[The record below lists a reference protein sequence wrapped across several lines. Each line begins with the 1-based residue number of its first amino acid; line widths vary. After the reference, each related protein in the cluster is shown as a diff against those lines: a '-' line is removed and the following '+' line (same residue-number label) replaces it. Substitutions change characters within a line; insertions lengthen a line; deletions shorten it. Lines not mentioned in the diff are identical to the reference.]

1 MQRAILSRTPDKT
14 RLLRALRPFSLVVA
28 LATCGLGAMLAL
40 SEGSGS
46 VGLALAVV
54 GAGVI
59 LQAGV
64 NLVNDH
70 ADRHSP
76 AFDARQR
83 AAIRRNTRL
92 GVLAFVVAGIFGLY
106 LVWLRGWPMLMLELV
121 GMVGALGYTG
131 HPVNY
136 KERGLGVPLV
146 FLFMGVLLVGGAY
159 YAVAGSYR
167 SGVFWLSLPFSLF
180 ASLLLLSNE
189 LRDYEADLAHGLHT
203 LTVRLG
209 YPRAARLFQA
219 IIGFLALVTLA
230 LGAAGLLAYAAIPLA
245 SLLLLWRPLRLLDV
259 APGERHGLAPA
270 TGQGFFAY
278 GFCLLLSLWLSQ

>member
-1 MQRAILSRTPDKT
+1 LSTVPDKT
-14 RLLRALRPFSLVVA
+14 RFFRALRPFSLVVA
-28 LATCGLGAMLAL
+28 VATCGLGVMLAL
-40 SEGSGS
+40 RDGAGNP
-46 VGLALAVV
+46 GLALLVIA
-54 GAGVI
+54 AGVL

-76 AFDARQR
+76 LFDSEQR
-83 AAIRRNTRL
+83 VAIHRNARL
-92 GVLAFVVAGIFGLY
+92 GVLAFMLTGVFGVY
-106 LVWLRGWPMLMLELV
+106 LVWLRGWPMLVLEFV

-159 YAVAGSYR
+159 YAVSGSYHA
-167 SGVFWLSLPFSLF
+167 GVFWLSLPFSLF

-189 LRDYEADLAHGLHT
+189 LRDYEADFEQGLRT

-209 YPRAARLFQA
+209 YARARRLFQGLIA
-219 IIGFLALVTLA
+219 LLVLVTLG
-230 LGAAGLLAYAAIPLA
+230 LGAIGLLVPAVIPLA
-245 SLLLLWRPLRLLDV
+245 SLLLLRRPLRLLNEPPTV
-259 APGERHGLAPA
+259 RAGLPPA

-278 GFCLLLSLWLSQ
+278 GMCLLLTVWWGL

>member
-1 MQRAILSRTPDKT
+1 MTLSMAPDKT
-14 RLLRALRPFSLVVA
+14 RFARALRPFSLVVA
-28 LATCGLGAMLAL
+28 VATCGLGVILAL
-40 SEGSGS
+40 RDGAGNP
-46 VGLALAVV
+46 GLGVLVM
-54 GAGVI
+54 GAGVL

-76 AFDARQR
+76 QFNAGQR

-92 GVLAFVVAGIFGLY
+92 GALAFLLAGIVGVY
-106 LVWLRGWPMLMLELV
+106 LVWLRGWPMLLLGLV
-121 GMVGALGYTG
+121 GMAGALGYTG

-159 YAVAGSYR
+159 FAVSGGYHA
-167 SGVFWLSLPFSLF
+167 GVFWLSLPFSLF

-189 LRDYEADLAHGLHT
+189 LRDYEADLEQGLRT

-209 YPRAARLFQA
+209 YARAGRLFQGL
-219 IIGFLALVTLA
+219 ILLLALVTVG
-230 LGAAGLLAYAAIPLA
+230 LGAMGLLAHAAIPLA
-245 SLLLLWRPLRLLDV
+245 SLLLLRRPLRLLDK
-259 APGERHGLAPA
+259 APAERTRLPPA

-278 GFCLLLSLWLSQ
+278 GLCLLLTVWWGL